1 MKKLTL
7 LLIAFLLF
15 AAPVFAQ
22 SGDNAQAGDS
32 EPVRGVVTGRVLT
45 GTEGGA
51 LPTTGEPMLHIL
63 DNAAQEQGMEH
74 SELLADGTF
83 RFEAVRFVPGWQYVA
98 MLNYQNVTYFSEPA
112 PMVEGRTEL
121 DISVTVYEATTAT
134 DAVHVAQQ
142 HVFFDAVAEDQLL
155 VGEIY
160 ILSNSSDRTVALGA
174 GAAPETAPLAFALPE
189 GAQEISV
196 ENNRDGRFR
205 PTAAGFVDTAPLHPG
220 EGRAQV
226 VVRYTLPYR
235 DGLVY
240 TVSPAWPVDA
250 LNILVPAG
258 SGLTIRGEGLPPAE
272 TIQMGN
278 SADVTVFNV
287 GPLATGDIVSLK
299 LEGELAVPPAAQQ
312 AGQAAT
318 PVQAERAVYP
328 LAPVAI
334 VLGVLLL
341 ALALW
346 LHRRPPFAEAPD
358 SLETASFDAPV
369 TEIALLDEAHEAGQ
383 INENDYHRRRSL
395 LFTQAQQPE
404 PEG

>member
-7 LLIAFLLF
+7 LLTAFLLF
-15 AAPVFAQ
+15 AAPAFAQ

-32 EPVRGVVTGRVLT
+32 EPVRGVVTGRVRN

-63 DNAAQEQGMEH
+63 DNSAQEQGMEH
-74 SELLADGTF
+74 GELLTGGTF
-83 RFEAVRFVPGWQYVA
+83 RFEAVPFVLGWQYVV

-112 PMVEGRTEL
+112 PLADGQTEL
-121 DISVTVYEATTAT
+121 SIPLTVYEATTAT
-134 DAVHVAQQ
+134 DAVRVTQQ
-142 HVFFDAVAEDQLL
+142 HVFFDAAAADQVL

-160 ILSNSSDRTVALGA
+160 ILSNSSDRTVALPA
-174 GAAPETAPLAFALPE
+174 GAAPESAPLAFALPD
-189 GAQEISV
+189 GAQEINV
-196 ENNRDGRFR
+196 ENNRDGRFK
-205 PTAAGFVDTAPLHPG
+205 PTEAGFVDTAPLRPG
-220 EGRAQV
+220 AATSQV
-226 VVRYTLPYR
+226 VVRYTLPY
-235 DGLVY
+235 DGARTY
-240 TVSPAWPVDA
+240 TLSTPWPVDA
-250 LNILVPAG
+250 LNFLVPAG
-258 SGLTIRGEGLPPAE
+258 SGLTIGGEGLPPSE

-278 SADVTVFNV
+278 STEVVVFNA
-287 GPLATGDIVSLK
+287 GPLATGDSVSLK
-299 LEGELAVPPAAQQ
+299 LEGELAAPPAAQP
-312 AGQAAT
+312 AAQAAGPAQT
-318 PVQAERAVYP
+318 ERAVSP

-346 LHRRPPFAEAPD
+346 LHRRPPFVEAPG
-358 SLETASFDAPV
+358 SLETASFDALV

-395 LFTQAQQPE
+395 LFAQAQQLG